1 MRKPSH
7 TFHTPTAFS
16 AIVCYWYRHHLSL
29 RWMEWAAGKISLR
42 RNINGK
48 SENKANKYAT
58 EWMRKLYQMQGK
70 GRWDIF
76 SMRVSGRANCEG
88 SFQCCP
94 SVWEGGEGTVDRSA
108 LVERN
113 KEDDLVSCAP
123 GCGCGG
129 VWVYLLYHNIWST
142 SRMSRLLSKW
152 DRIPRETIFL
162 WTNANEY

>member
-94 SVWEGGEGTVDRSA
+94 SVWEGGEGTADGSDQLLWSKRRRSILS
-108 LVERN
+108 LVL
-113 KEDDLVSCAP
+113 LVVVVAVAAC
-123 GCGCGG
+123 
-129 VWVYLLYHNIWST
+129 VFYLLYHSII
-142 SRMSRLLSKW
+142 SRYFYRSPFW
-152 DRIPRETIFL
+152 
-162 WTNANEY
+162 